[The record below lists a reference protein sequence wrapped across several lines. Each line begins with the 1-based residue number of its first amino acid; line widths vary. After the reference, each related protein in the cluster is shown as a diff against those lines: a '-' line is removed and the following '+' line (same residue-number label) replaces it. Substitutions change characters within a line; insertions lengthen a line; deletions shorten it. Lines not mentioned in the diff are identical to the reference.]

1 MQQLQKLEHLLL
13 WDMIWKKWHDVH
25 AHIWYILHT
34 YIHTRFLI
42 QSSSVHEVGTQG
54 FCSKSRILYTECAGA
69 KVDGVVARAAFVAIT
84 FIMGDLWCTCTI
96 SLHLSRRG
104 FFFSLLILFSLSP
117 CCVPWWGSHTHN
129 HIYRFT
135 QDFFKQNLSH

>member
-1 MQQLQKLEHLLL
+1 MV
-13 WDMIWKKWHDVH
+13 WMKWHDVH
-25 AHIWYILHT
+25 AHIWYIST

-84 FIMGDLWCTCTI
+84 FIMGDL
-96 SLHLSRRG
+96 
-104 FFFSLLILFSLSP
+104 
-117 CCVPWWGSHTHN
+117 
-129 HIYRFT
+129 
-135 QDFFKQNLSH
+135 

>member
-1 MQQLQKLEHLLL
+1 
-13 WDMIWKKWHDVH
+13 MIWKKWHDVH

-84 FIMGDLWCTCTI
+84 FIMGDL
-96 SLHLSRRG
+96 
-104 FFFSLLILFSLSP
+104 
-117 CCVPWWGSHTHN
+117 
-129 HIYRFT
+129 
-135 QDFFKQNLSH
+135 